1 MTDPVVCSC
10 LGAEPERRIV
20 KNDVMNEVKRIL
32 LLLALFVF
40 LPLRSGNKSLDL
52 EMLNNAPAISAY
64 DELFR
69 RVGSE
74 VGADWRLLSAIAY
87 HESRFTADIVSRRGA
102 RGLMQIMPSVARHF
116 DVPQERLLDPETNV
130 RLANQLLNEIART
143 MRFSSGASDADRL
156 SIVLAGYNSGVGHV
170 ADARRLARAYGENPD
185 SWAVV
190 SRYLELKSA
199 PEYYNHEVVRSGRF
213 SGYRQTLA
221 YVSDVMERYDSY
233 CRQVGR

>member
-1 MTDPVVCSC
+1 
-10 LGAEPERRIV
+10 
-20 KNDVMNEVKRIL
+20 MNEVKRIL
-32 LLLALFVF
+32 LLLSLFVF

-64 DELFR
+64 DGLFR

-74 VGADWRLLSAIAY
+74 AGTDWRLLSAIAY
-87 HESRFTADIVSRRGA
+87 HESRFTADIVSRQGA
-102 RGLMQIMPSVARHF
+102 CGLMQIMPSVARHF
-116 DVPQERLLDPETNV
+116 DVPQEQLLDPETNI
-130 RLANQLLNEIART
+130 RLANLLLTEIART

-213 SGYRQTLA
+213 TGYRQTLA

-233 CRQVGR
+233 CNKVGR

>member
-1 MTDPVVCSC
+1 MIDPVVCSC

-233 CRQVGR
+233 CRQVER